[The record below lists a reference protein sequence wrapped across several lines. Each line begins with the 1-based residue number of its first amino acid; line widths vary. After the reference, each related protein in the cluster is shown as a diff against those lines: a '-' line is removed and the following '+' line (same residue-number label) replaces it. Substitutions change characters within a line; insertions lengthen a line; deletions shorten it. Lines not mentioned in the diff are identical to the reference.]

1 MNNISLINYFFN
13 YSLMTK
19 KPEFQQV
26 LNKVKERLLFLS
38 PTVKRGLERECDKG
52 DFYRCGDNCIGK
64 GGFGEVWK
72 VNHKKTGDVYVIKVL
87 DKKNLKAQNL
97 ISQLNLEIKIMYKVH
112 HPHTMQLIN
121 HYEDDNN
128 FFMIMPY
135 ASRGQLYT
143 LLRKSTRFDQRTTAQ
158 FLRET
163 ISAVKYLHEHHVIHR
178 DIKPENILLDHNFRV
193 KLSDFG
199 WSNFCEENEM
209 RKTFCGTPEY
219 LSPEMVK
226 RLPHDYRVDIWS
238 LGVLLFECL
247 AGYPPFT
254 GQTEEELFKNIR
266 QLKIHWPIDF
276 PPLAKN
282 LVTKIL
288 KLNPKERP
296 SLDEILKHSWFSHN
310 PPLRPPLPNKF
321 TNERKILESHLIN
334 VKPTNKEVKEKL
346 DFLFP
351 NINDTT
357 QKDDDKNNEEEK
369 NIDKDEKRKA
379 TIIKMKEMYNNL
391 NQSFYF
397 NDTINIGNI
406 ADDSKFVDAE
416 SVKKENKDKGINELK
431 LEHEKEKEKLNRE
444 IINLNKRIKDLE
456 NEKNTYK
463 NENMKL
469 KEEISL
475 NENKV
480 KDIIEKE
487 KIIEKERKELFD
499 EIEQKSNNLLEFKSK
514 YNEANTE
521 KERLLKEN
529 NEKENKIN
537 ELTKIL
543 EIKNNNINEDEKKI
557 IKLQN
562 EKKEIYNTYQKKINE
577 MQDNLLQGSD
587 LKENINNDSQKIS
600 SVLSLLEE
608 NIKDFKEIFIKKINN
623 LEKNTELFNKTRV
636 DNENNLVSL
645 ITTGYDTF
653 NNLVN
658 NSTNNIKENL
668 IKIKNEIDN
677 NESNNE
683 KNKKKEMEKWYKTQI
698 DELLVYKNKVLENET
713 VIERLN
719 NENNNLKEKIKLN
732 ENNTS
737 LIKNKKNL
745 EKTQIDVLEEKIDIL
760 HVKIEEIIKYVMA
773 KFKEIHTINE
783 LNKFLTD
790 FKNEFNNEKFLSDVE
805 MKK

>member
-1 MNNISLINYFFN
+1 
-13 YSLMTK
+13 MTK
-19 KPEFQQV
+19 MPEFQQV
-26 LNKVKERLLFLS
+26 LNKVKHRLLFLS
-38 PTVKRGLERECDKG
+38 PTVKRGLERECNKG

-87 DKKNLKAQNL
+87 DKESLKAQNL
-97 ISQLNLEIKIMYKVH
+97 ISQLNLEIQIMYKAH
-112 HPHTMQLIN
+112 HPHLMQLIN
-121 HYEDDNN
+121 HYEDDDN

-143 LLRKSTRFDQRTTAQ
+143 LLRKSTRFDQKTTAQ

-163 ISAVKYLHEHHVIHR
+163 ISAVKYLHEHNVIHR
-178 DIKPENILLDHNFRV
+178 DIKPENILLDHNYRV

-199 WSNFCEENEM
+199 WSNFCEENEK

-226 RLPHDYRVDIWS
+226 KLPHDYRVDIWS

-254 GQTEEELFKNIR
+254 GQSEEELFKNIR

-282 LVTKIL
+282 LVMKIL

-296 SLDEILKHSWFSHN
+296 SLDEILKHSWFTHN
-310 PPLRPPLPNKF
+310 PPIRPPLVNKL

-346 DFLFP
+346 DILFP
-351 NINDTT
+351 NIEDNSPKEEEENNEQEDE
-357 QKDDDKNNEEEK
+357 DKNL
-369 NIDKDEKRKA
+369 DKDAKRKA

-397 NDTINIGNI
+397 SDTINTAPTI
-406 ADDSKFVDAE
+406 DDNKFVTAE
-416 SVKKENKDKGINELK
+416 STKKESENKGINDLK

-444 IINLNKRIKDLE
+444 IINLNKKIKDLE
-456 NEKNTYK
+456 NEKKMYK
-463 NENMKL
+463 TENIKL

-475 NENKV
+475 NESKV

-487 KIIEKERKELFD
+487 KIIEKERKELFE
-499 EIEQKSNNLLEFKSK
+499 EIEQKNNRFFEYKSK

-529 NEKENKIN
+529 MEKDNKIN
-537 ELTKIL
+537 ELNKLL
-543 EIKNNNINEDEKKI
+543 EIKNNNISEDEQKI

-562 EKKEIYNTYQKKINE
+562 EKNEIYNIYQKKLNE
-577 MQDNLLQGSD
+577 MQNNILLQTDSNNSD
-587 LKENINNDSQKIS
+587 NNSQKTNFM
-600 SVLSLLEE
+600 LRLLEE
-608 NIKDFKEIFIKKINN
+608 NIKDFKDIFLKKINV
-623 LEKNTELFNKTRV
+623 LERSTELFNKTRT
-636 DNENNLVSL
+636 DNEIRIEETISK
-645 ITTGYDTF
+645 GYKTF
-653 NNLVN
+653 NDLMN
-658 NSTNNIKENL
+658 NYTNNIKESIINM
-668 IKIKNEIDN
+668 KNEIEN
-677 NESNNE
+677 NEENSL
-683 KNKKKEMEKWYKTQI
+683 KNKKKEIEKWYKTQI
-698 DELLVYKNKVLENET
+698 DELLVYKNKVLENDT
-713 VIERLN
+713 LIEQLK
-719 NENNNLKEKIKLN
+719 NENNNLKEKIQISENKLKLV
-732 ENNTS
+732 ENKENA
-737 LIKNKKNL
+737 KKT
-745 EKTQIDVLEEKIDIL
+745 EIEIFEEKIDIL

-790 FKNEFNNEKFLSDVE
+790 FKNEFNNEKYLSE
-805 MKK
+805 IEIKK

>member
-1 MNNISLINYFFN
+1 
-13 YSLMTK
+13 MTK
-19 KPEFQQV
+19 MPEFQQV
-26 LNKVKERLLFLS
+26 LNKVKHRLLFLS
-38 PTVKRGLERECDKG
+38 PTVKRGLERECNKG

-87 DKKNLKAQNL
+87 DKESLKAQNL
-97 ISQLNLEIKIMYKVH
+97 ISQLNLEIQIMYKAH
-112 HPHTMQLIN
+112 HPHLMQLIN
-121 HYEDDNN
+121 HYEDDDN

-143 LLRKSTRFDQRTTAQ
+143 LLRKSTRFDQKTTAQ

-163 ISAVKYLHEHHVIHR
+163 ISAVKYLHEHNVIHR
-178 DIKPENILLDHNFRV
+178 DIKPENILLDHNYRV

-199 WSNFCEENEM
+199 WSNFCEENEK

-226 RLPHDYRVDIWS
+226 KLPHDYRVDIWS

-254 GQTEEELFKNIR
+254 GQSEEELFKNIR

-282 LVTKIL
+282 LVMKIL

-296 SLDEILKHSWFSHN
+296 SLDEILKHSWFTHN
-310 PPLRPPLPNKF
+310 PPIRPPLVNKL

-346 DFLFP
+346 DILFP
-351 NINDTT
+351 NIEDNNPKEEENNNEQEDE
-357 QKDDDKNNEEEK
+357 DKNF
-369 NIDKDEKRKA
+369 DKDAKRKA

-397 NDTINIGNI
+397 SDTINTAPTI
-406 ADDSKFVDAE
+406 DDNKFVTAE
-416 SVKKENKDKGINELK
+416 STKKESENKGINDLK

-444 IINLNKRIKDLE
+444 IINLNKKIKDLE
-456 NEKNTYK
+456 NEKKMYK
-463 NENMKL
+463 TENIKL

-475 NENKV
+475 NESKV

-487 KIIEKERKELFD
+487 KIIEKERKELFE
-499 EIEQKSNNLLEFKSK
+499 EIEQKNNRFFEYKSK
-514 YNEANTE
+514 YNEAYTE

-529 NEKENKIN
+529 IEKDNKIN
-537 ELTKIL
+537 ELNKLL
-543 EIKNNNINEDEKKI
+543 EIKNNNISEDEQKI

-562 EKKEIYNTYQKKINE
+562 EKNEIYNIYQKKLNE
-577 MQDNLLQGSD
+577 MQNNILLQTDSNNSD
-587 LKENINNDSQKIS
+587 NNSQKTNFM
-600 SVLSLLEE
+600 LRLLEE
-608 NIKDFKEIFIKKINN
+608 NIKDFKDIFLKKINV
-623 LEKNTELFNKTRV
+623 LERSTELFNKTRI
-636 DNENNLVSL
+636 DNEIKIEETISKGYKVFNDLMNN
-645 ITTGYDTF
+645 Y
-653 NNLVN
+653 
-658 NSTNNIKENL
+658 TNNIKESIINM
-668 IKIKNEIDN
+668 KNEIEN
-677 NESNNE
+677 NEENSL
-683 KNKKKEMEKWYKTQI
+683 KNKKKEIEKWYKTQI
-698 DELLVYKNKVLENET
+698 DELLVYKNKVLENDT
-713 VIERLN
+713 LIEQLK
-719 NENNNLKEKIKLN
+719 NENNNLKEKIQISENKLKLV
-732 ENNTS
+732 ENKENA
-737 LIKNKKNL
+737 KKT
-745 EKTQIDVLEEKIDIL
+745 EIEIFEEKIDIL

-790 FKNEFNNEKFLSDVE
+790 FKNEFNNEKYLSE
-805 MKK
+805 IEIKK